1 VLGAIGFG
9 TVGAAAWMSSAA
21 IASGGGIVS
30 GSVVSVL
37 TSLGKVGTPFVLGAI
52 GFGTIGVTAGSYAAA
67 WMSSAAI
74 ASGGGIVSGSAVSV
88 LTSLGKVGSSLWR
101 L

>member
-1 VLGAIGFG
+1 MGLLTGLALGA
-9 TVGAAAWMSSAA
+9 VGAGGAVVAA
-21 IASGGGIVS
+21 
-30 GSVVSVL
+30 
-37 TSLGKVGTPFVLGAI
+37 PFVLGAI

-88 LTSLGKVGSSLWR
+88 LTSLGMGGLGTAATAGVAGAGGAVGTALG
-101 L
+101 LLI